1 MVEESIGFAVALVV
15 LIYAVP
21 YIIWTIRDR
30 IIKWKK
36 KQCKKKLE
44 ERIKERKRIER
55 LIRGCD

>member
-15 LIYAVP
+15 LMYAVP
-21 YIIWTIRDR
+21 YIIWTIHDR

-55 LIRGCD
+55 LIKGCD